1 MASQTSYYTIDVVHC
16 WCISCHV
23 IFIETPVF
31 EEDIQQLMPDEPYA
45 EFQQHLTDHP
55 DAGDVIQDTGGIRK
69 VRWNLP
75 GTGKRGGVRVIYY
88 WRVAA
93 DQILMLLA
101 YKKAKQA
108 DLTPSQKRALK
119 TVVENWNG

>member
-1 MASQTSYYTIDVVHC
+1 MSQDAPASVASQTSYYTIDVVHC

-31 EEDIQQLMPDEPYA
+31 EEDIQQLMPDETYA

-75 GTGKRGGVRVIYY
+75 GTSKREASGSSITG
-88 WRVAA
+88 A
-93 DQILMLLA
+93 
-101 YKKAKQA
+101 
-108 DLTPSQKRALK
+108 
-119 TVVENWNG
+119 

>member
-1 MASQTSYYTIDVVHC
+1 M
-16 WCISCHV
+16 

-31 EEDIQQLMPDEPYA
+31 EEDIQQLMTDETYA
-45 EFQQHLTDHP
+45 EFQQHLADHP
-55 DAGDVIQDTGGIRK
+55 NAGDVIQNTGGIRK

-88 WRVAA
+88 WRVAE
-93 DQILMLLA
+93 DQILLLLA
-101 YKKAKQA
+101 YTKAKQT
-108 DLTPSQKRALK
+108 DLTPAQKRALK

>member
-1 MASQTSYYTIDVVHC
+1 
-16 WCISCHV
+16 V

-31 EEDIQQLMPDEPYA
+31 EEDIQQLPDETYA
-45 EFQQHLTDHP
+45 ELQQHLADHP

-88 WRVAA
+88 WRVAE

-101 YKKAKQA
+101 YKKAKQT
-108 DLTPSQKRALK
+108 DLTSSQKRALK
-119 TVVENWNG
+119 TIVENWNG

>member
-1 MASQTSYYTIDVVHC
+1 
-16 WCISCHV
+16 V

-31 EEDIQQLMPDEPYA
+31 EEDIQQLMPDETYA
-45 EFQQHLTDHP
+45 EFQQHLADHP

-101 YKKAKQA
+101 YKKAKKA

>member
-1 MASQTSYYTIDVVHC
+1 M
-16 WCISCHV
+16 

-31 EEDIQQLMPDEPYA
+31 EEDIQRLMPDETYA
-45 EFQQHLTDHP
+45 EFQQYLADHP

-88 WRVAA
+88 WRVAE

-101 YKKAKQA
+101 YKKAKQS
-108 DLTPSQKRALK
+108 DLTHSQKRALK
-119 TVVENWNG
+119 TVVENLNG

>member
-1 MASQTSYYTIDVVHC
+1 
-16 WCISCHV
+16 V

-31 EEDIQQLMPDEPYA
+31 EEDIRQLMPDETYA

-88 WRVAA
+88 LRVAA

>member
-1 MASQTSYYTIDVVHC
+1 M
-16 WCISCHV
+16 
-23 IFIETPVF
+23 F
-31 EEDIQQLMPDEPYA
+31 EEDIQQLMPDETHA

-93 DQILMLLA
+93 NQILMLLA

>member
-1 MASQTSYYTIDVVHC
+1 M
-16 WCISCHV
+16 

-31 EEDIQQLMPDEPYA
+31 EEDIQQLMPDETYA
-45 EFQQHLTDHP
+45 EFQQHLADHP
-55 DAGDVIQDTGGIRK
+55 NAGDVIQDTGGIRK
-69 VRWNLP
+69 LRWNLP

-88 WRVAA
+88 WRVAE

-101 YKKAKQA
+101 YKKTKQT
-108 DLTPSQKRALK
+108 DLTPAQKRALK

>member
-1 MASQTSYYTIDVVHC
+1 
-16 WCISCHV
+16 V

-31 EEDIQQLMPDEPYA
+31 EEDIQQLMPDETYA

-101 YKKAKQA
+101 YKEAKQA

>member
-1 MASQTSYYTIDVVHC
+1 
-16 WCISCHV
+16 V

-31 EEDIQQLMPDEPYA
+31 EEDIQQLMPDETYA
-45 EFQQHLTDHP
+45 EFQQHLADHP
-55 DAGDVIQDTGGIRK
+55 NAGDVIQDTGGIRK
-69 VRWNLP
+69 LRWNLP

-88 WRVAA
+88 WRVAE

-101 YKKAKQA
+101 YKKTKQT
-108 DLTPSQKRALK
+108 DLTPAQKRALK

>member
-1 MASQTSYYTIDVVHC
+1 M
-16 WCISCHV
+16 
-23 IFIETPVF
+23 F
-31 EEDIQQLMPDEPYA
+31 EEDIQQLMPDETYA
-45 EFQQHLTDHP
+45 EFQQHLADHP

-75 GTGKRGGVRVIYY
+75 GTGKRGGVRDIYF

-101 YKKAKQA
+101 YKRAKRA